1 MIVVVT
7 FSFMILTC
15 TIVLMLKTN
24 SLGLLLDPQ
33 RLHIKSIIDILGS
46 AMDTALQFAFE
57 MQFPPQGHISL
68 GVF

>member
-1 MIVVVT
+1 MIVAVT

-33 RLHIKSIIDILGS
+33 SLHIKIIIDVLGS
-46 AMDTALQFAFE
+46 AMYTALQFAFE
-57 MQFPPQGHISL
+57 IQFPPRGPH
-68 GVF
+68 

>member
-1 MIVVVT
+1 MIVAVT

-33 RLHIKSIIDILGS
+33 SLHIKIIIDVLGS
-46 AMDTALQFAFE
+46 AMYTALQFAFE
-57 MQFPPQGHISL
+57 IQFPPWGPH
-68 GVF
+68 